1 MIGLMETLQPRTVEV
16 KGASVVHKLDNETPK
31 KRVTFN
37 EAITIE
43 RARLERNEKRRLSSG
58 TQARRERIIAVL
70 RRFRDAQ
77 IEWTS
82 AYSIAR
88 STGLDVASVTNLLV
102 SMRDDCIVKS
112 TPKKNRLY
120 GSPQNRNS
128 MGFGWMIND

>member
-1 MIGLMETLQPRTVEV
+1 MSSWLSMLEPAKVEV
-16 KGASVVHKLDNETPK
+16 KGATVVHKLDNETPK
-31 KRVTFN
+31 NRVTFN
-37 EAITIE
+37 EAIAIE

-58 TQARRERIIAVL
+58 TEARRERIIAVL

-102 SMRDDCIVKS
+102 SMREDCIVRS

-120 GSPQNRNS
+120 GSPQNQNS